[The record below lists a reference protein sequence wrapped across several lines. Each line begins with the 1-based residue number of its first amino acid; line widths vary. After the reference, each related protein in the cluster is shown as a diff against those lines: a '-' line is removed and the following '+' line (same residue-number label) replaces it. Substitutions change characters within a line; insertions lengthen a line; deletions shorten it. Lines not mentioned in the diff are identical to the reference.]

1 MDFSEI
7 INSKRKQEEKKMSKI
22 FNLKNRFSLRTQ
34 NLTLGYCPITGIIL
48 EIGIPFLPSSILLTY
63 KNPLADMTNA
73 IGIMSLPYSAIA
85 KTKTEVLA
93 GCLLTILQHHDLIQ
107 DKLSNVE
114 RNEIL
119 CTFPAF
125 DIYTLART
133 ILSYSERRI
142 STFPR
147 LSLKECCSFSI
158 PELLKIYNELCIK
171 SDAVERIETIQAV
184 FHIPTKPRQTK
195 IVEKEITQET
205 RKRIKELVSCIVIE
219 NIVTPKFSTVLNFL
233 YQGST
238 LKLMPTETKK
248 IIIAKLDAMEKDNAD
263 ELSNIIFDSIVEEKE
278 IQESE
283 ISEISYSKRK
293 TIREILAEKQAKKEK
308 EEKQEKEG
316 DNSDE
321 F

>member
-1 MDFSEI
+1 
-7 INSKRKQEEKKMSKI
+7 MSKI
-22 FNLKNRFSLRTQ
+22 LNLKNRFSLKTQ
-34 NLTLGYCPITGIIL
+34 NHSLGYCPVTGIIL
-48 EIGIPFLPSSILLTY
+48 EIGIPSLPSSILLTY
-63 KNPLADMTNA
+63 RNPLAEMTNA

-93 GCLLTILQHHDLIQ
+93 GCLLTILQHHELIQ

-147 LSLKECCSFSI
+147 VSLKECCSFSI

-171 SDAVERIETIQAV
+171 SDTVERIETIQAV
-184 FHIPTKPRQTK
+184 FHIPTKPKQTK

-205 RKRIKELVSCIVIE
+205 RKRIKELVSSVVAE

-278 IQESE
+278 IESE
-283 ISEISYSKRK
+283 MAEISYGKRK

-308 EEKQEKEG
+308 EEKQEKEE

>member
-1 MDFSEI
+1 
-7 INSKRKQEEKKMSKI
+7 MSKV
-22 FNLKNRFSLRTQ
+22 FNLKNRFSLKTQ
-34 NLTLGYCPITGIIL
+34 NHSLGYCPVTGIIL

-73 IGIMSLPYSAIA
+73 IGIMSLPYSAIN
-85 KTKTEVLA
+85 KTKIEILA

-107 DKLSNVE
+107 DKLSSVE

-119 CTFPAF
+119 CTFPVF

-158 PELLKIYNELCIK
+158 PELLKIYNKTCID
-171 SDAVERIETIQAV
+171 SDPVERIETITT
-184 FHIPTKPRQTK
+184 ILKTKETRQIKT
-195 IVEKEITQET
+195 VEKEITQET
-205 RKRIKELVSCIVIE
+205 RKRIKELVSCVVTE
-219 NIVTPKFSTVLNFL
+219 NIVTTKFSTVLNFL
-233 YQGST
+233 YQGNT
-238 LKLMPTETKK
+238 LKLMPTNTKK
-248 IIIAKLDAMEKDNAD
+248 VIIAKLDAMENDKAD
-263 ELSNIIFDSIVEEKE
+263 ELSNIVFDSIIEEKE
-278 IQESE
+278 IESGLAD
-283 ISEISYSKRK
+283 ISYGKRK
-293 TIREILAEKQAKKEK
+293 TIREILAEKQAKKD
-308 EEKQEKEG
+308 EKQEKEEE

>member
-1 MDFSEI
+1 
-7 INSKRKQEEKKMSKI
+7 MSKV
-22 FNLKNRFSLRTQ
+22 FNLKNRFSLKTQ
-34 NLTLGYCPITGIIL
+34 NHSLGYCPVTGIIL
-48 EIGIPFLPSSILLTY
+48 EIGIPFLPPSILLTY

-73 IGIMSLPYSAIA
+73 IGIMSLPYSSIA
-85 KTKTEVLA
+85 KTKIEVLA
-93 GCLLTILQHHDLIQ
+93 GCLLTILQHHELIQ
-107 DKLSNVE
+107 DKLSSVE

-142 STFPR
+142 SNFPR
-147 LSLKECCSFSI
+147 LSLKECCTFSI
-158 PELLKIYNELCIK
+158 PELLKIYNDLCIS
-171 SDAVERIETIQAV
+171 SDPIERVETIQAV

-195 IVEKEITQET
+195 IIEKELTQET
-205 RKRIKELVSCIVIE
+205 RKRIKELVSSIITE

-248 IIIAKLDAMEKDNAD
+248 IIIAKLDAMEKTNAD
-263 ELSNIIFDSIVEEKE
+263 ELSNIVFDSIVEEKE
-278 IQESE
+278 IESGLAD
-283 ISEISYSKRK
+283 INYGKRK

-308 EEKQEKEG
+308 KEE

>member
-1 MDFSEI
+1 
-7 INSKRKQEEKKMSKI
+7 MSKI
-22 FNLKNRFSLRTQ
+22 SNIKNRFSVKTQ
-34 NLTLGYCPITGIIL
+34 NHSLGYCPVTGIIL
-48 EIGIPFLPSSILLTY
+48 EIGIPSLPPSILLTY

-93 GCLLTILQHHDLIQ
+93 GCLLTILQHHELIQ

-133 ILSYSERRI
+133 ILLYSERRI

-158 PELLKIYNELCIK
+158 PELLKIYNKTCIE
-171 SDAVERIETIQAV
+171 SDPVERIETITT
-184 FHIPTKPRQTK
+184 ILKTKETKQVK

-205 RKRIKELVSCIVIE
+205 RKRIKELVSCVVAE
-219 NIVTPKFSTVLNFL
+219 NIVTTKFSTVLNFL
-233 YQGST
+233 YQGNT

-248 IIIAKLDAMEKDNAD
+248 IIIAKLDAMENDKAD
-263 ELSNIIFDSIVEEKE
+263 ELSNIVFDSIMEEKE
-278 IQESE
+278 IESGLA
-283 ISEISYSKRK
+283 EISYGKRK
-293 TIREILAEKQAKKEK
+293 TIREILAEKKEQKQEEK
-308 EEKQEKEG
+308 EQKQE

>member
-1 MDFSEI
+1 
-7 INSKRKQEEKKMSKI
+7 MSKV
-22 FNLKNRFSLRTQ
+22 FNLKNRFSLKTQ
-34 NLTLGYCPITGIIL
+34 NHSLGYCPVTGIIL
-48 EIGIPFLPSSILLTY
+48 EIGIPSLPSSILLTY
-63 KNPLADMTNA
+63 RNPLAEMTNA

-107 DKLSNVE
+107 DKLSSVE

-158 PELLKIYNELCIK
+158 PELLKIYNKTCID
-171 SDAVERIETIQAV
+171 SDPVERIETITT
-184 FHIPTKPRQTK
+184 ILKTKEPKQVKT
-195 IVEKEITQET
+195 VEKELTQET
-205 RKRIKELVSCIVIE
+205 RKRIKELVSCVVTE
-219 NIVTPKFSTVLNFL
+219 NIVTTKFSTVLNFL
-233 YQGST
+233 YQGNT
-238 LKLMPTETKK
+238 LKLMPTNTKK
-248 IIIAKLDAMEKDNAD
+248 VIIAKLDAMENNKAD
-263 ELSNIIFDSIVEEKE
+263 ELSNIVFDSIIEEKE
-278 IQESE
+278 IESGLAD
-283 ISEISYSKRK
+283 INYGKRK
-293 TIREILAEKQAKKEK
+293 TIREILAEKQVKKEK
-308 EEKQEKEG
+308 EEKKEE

>member
-1 MDFSEI
+1 
-7 INSKRKQEEKKMSKI
+7 MSKI
-22 FNLKNRFSLRTQ
+22 FNLKNRFSLKTQ
-34 NLTLGYCPITGIIL
+34 NHSLGYCPITGIIL
-48 EIGIPFLPSSILLTY
+48 EIGIPFLPPSILLTY
-63 KNPLADMTNA
+63 KNPLAEMTNA

-85 KTKTEVLA
+85 KTKIEVLA

-107 DKLSNVE
+107 DKLSSVE

-133 ILSYSERRI
+133 ILTYSERRI

-147 LSLKECCSFSI
+147 LSLKECCSFYI

-184 FHIPTKPRQTK
+184 FHIPTKPKQTK

-205 RKRIKELVSCIVIE
+205 RKRIKELVSCVITE
-219 NIVTPKFSTVLNFL
+219 NIVTTKFSTVLNFL
-233 YQGST
+233 YQGNT

-278 IQESE
+278 IESGFAD
-283 ISEISYSKRK
+283 ISYGKRK
-293 TIREILAEKQAKKEK
+293 TIREILAEKQSKK
-308 EEKQEKEG
+308 EEKKIEIK
-316 DNSDE
+316 DDSDE